1 MANKETPQGT
11 ASEDEEPEET
21 PEQKVE
27 RAKKIME
34 EI

>member
-11 ASEDEEPEET
+11 KSDNQEPEET
-21 PEQKVE
+21 PEQKLE